1 MKDIRGWDIATLQH
15 PASAHLALTL
25 PSSKNHAQFAQDLRQ
40 AVQMVR
46 ADTSGKYSGGT
57 AGIYGMAASLPA
69 SFIEESVKVYLDTY
83 TKAAA
88 PEGGA

>member
-1 MKDIRGWDIATLQH
+1 MR
-15 PASAHLALTL
+15 
-25 PSSKNHAQFAQDLRQ
+25 PSRA
-40 AVQMVR
+40 AVR
-46 ADTSGKYSGGT
+46 RRYSGGT

-88 PEGGA
+88 QGEDEA